1 MRIRNFR
8 PEDVPTLIHIQRV
21 AAEIDGSTP
30 MSELEFA
37 DWILS
42 PAIDAP
48 ANVFVITD
56 DDDELNTWGQAGT
69 LEGIE
74 GEIIGYT
81 VLRVRQD
88 QEAYHLYCQGTVY
101 PQHRRRNA
109 GRALIICALNRAHL
123 IASDFEF
130 EAEQVNISVY
140 FEALFPLNDPSSAH
154 LAAKCEMQKATV
166 PVSDGLQLYR
176 RAL

>member
-8 PEDVPTLIHIQRV
+8 LEDIPTLVSVQRM
-21 AAEIDGSTP
+21 AAESDKRTA
-30 MSELEFA
+30 MSESDFA
-37 DWILS
+37 LWIAS
-42 PAIDAP
+42 PTVDATSN
-48 ANVFVITD
+48 AFVITD

-74 GEIIGYT
+74 GEIVGYT
-81 VLRVRQD
+81 VLGIRQD
-88 QEAYHLYCQGTVY
+88 QEAYHLYCQGTVH
-101 PQHRRRNA
+101 PLHRRRNA

-130 EAEQVNISVY
+130 EAEQVDIDVY
-140 FEALFPLNDPSSAH
+140 FEALFPLHDPSSAR
-154 LAAKCEMQKATV
+154 LAAKCEMQKTTV

-176 RAL
+176 RTL

>member
-1 MRIRNFR
+1 MRIRNFHL
-8 PEDVPTLIHIQRV
+8 EDIPTLFHIQH
-21 AAEIDGSTP
+21 AAADVDRSTARD
-30 MSELEFA
+30 ETEFTAWISSPEVGA
-37 DWILS
+37 DS
-42 PAIDAP
+42 
-48 ANVFVITD
+48 NVFVITD

-74 GEIIGYT
+74 GEIVGYT
-81 VLRVRQD
+81 VLRVQQD
-88 QEAYHLYCQGTVY
+88 QGAYHLYCQGTVH

-130 EAEQVNISVY
+130 EAEQANMPVY
-140 FEALFPLNDPSSAH
+140 FEAFFPLNDPSSVH
-154 LAAKCEMQKATV
+154 LAAKCEMQKTTM

-176 RAL
+176 RTL

>member
-1 MRIRNFR
+1 MRVRNFR
-8 PEDVPTLIHIQRV
+8 LEDIPALVHIQRA
-21 AAEIDGSTP
+21 AAEVDKSVV
-30 MSELEFA
+30 MNEAEFA
-37 DWILS
+37 RWITS
-42 PAIDAP
+42 PEIDTDS
-48 ANVFVITD
+48 NVFVVTD

-74 GEIIGYT
+74 GEIVGYT
-81 VLRVRQD
+81 VLRIRKD
-88 QEAYHLYCQGTVY
+88 REAYHLYCQGTVH
-101 PQHRRRNA
+101 PQHRKRNA

-130 EAEQVNISVY
+130 EAEQAGIAVY

-154 LAAKCEMQKATV
+154 LAAKCEMQKTPGV
-166 PVSDGLQLYR
+166 FNGLQLYR

>member
-1 MRIRNFR
+1 MRIRNFHL
-8 PEDVPTLIHIQRV
+8 EDTPTLVHIQHV
-21 AAEIDGSTP
+21 ASEVDKSTAMSEADFINWISSPEID
-30 MSELEFA
+30 A
-37 DWILS
+37 DS
-42 PAIDAP
+42 NA
-48 ANVFVITD
+48 FVITD
-56 DDDELNTWGQAGT
+56 DDDEMNTWGQAGT

-88 QEAYHLYCQGTVY
+88 QEAYHLYCQGTVH

-130 EAEQVNISVY
+130 EAEQVGMPIY
-140 FEALFPLNDPSSAH
+140 FEALFPLSDPSSVH
-154 LAAKCEMQKATV
+154 LAAKCEMQKTTL
-166 PVSDGLQLYR
+166 PVFDGLQLYR